1 MLRELV
7 PYEYTADVGCPFC
20 GQTEHLLRR
29 YRRGHRRE
37 FRIICRC
44 TRTAAGSSIHS
55 CLKEWMTAQP
65 IDISREHVVSERGDG
80 YSREWADRWTH
91 RDRLLENLLS
101 GLDHVQHSGSG
112 YLLCDVETFQE
123 MNAIDEA
130 LLPIGVRITQEVDSL
145 DPPVHLRYSLHS
157 NDSLTPQDL
166 ESIARRILSVQVV
179 DLKILY
185 GWDGHVSVTGDR
197 RRPTGN

>member
-7 PYEYTADVGCPFC
+7 PYEYTADVGCPLC
-20 GQTEHLLRR
+20 GQPEHLLRR

-44 TRTAAGSSIHS
+44 TRSAAGPSIHS

-65 IDISREHVVSERGDG
+65 IDLSREHLVSQRGDG

-91 RDRLLENLLS
+91 RDRLLENLIS
-101 GLDHVQHSGSG
+101 GLEHVQRIGSG
-112 YLLCDVETFQE
+112 DLLCDVETFQE
-123 MNAIDEA
+123 MNVIDEA
-130 LLPIGVRITQEVDSL
+130 LLPMGVRITQEVDSL

-157 NDSLTPQDL
+157 NDSLTHESI

-197 RRPTGN
+197 RRSTGD